1 MAILNL
7 TYFSNALRRQT
18 HMTALVPVE
27 EFGLAPG
34 MPVPDKTKP
43 FRTLVLLHGFSGCDT
58 DWLRGSRIDE
68 LALMH
73 NVAVLFP
80 CAENSFYINDTARD
94 AMYETLV
101 CQETLE
107 IGRKLFPLSH
117 RREDTTIGG
126 YSMGGYGA
134 LRCGLKNNDLFGN
147 VIALSSALITDQ
159 IGKGEMKKDNP
170 MATAA
175 YYEHVFGPAEQ
186 VTGSDLDPK
195 ALAKAAKE
203 GNGKGPAPELFIAC
217 GDEDFLIE
225 PNRSFSAYL
234 DSIGYAHK
242 FFVSPGVH
250 NWKFWDEYIEKA
262 MIWLDQKS
270 EVGAG
275 AASR

>member
-7 TYFSNALRRQT
+7 TYFSDALRRQT

-27 EFGLAPG
+27 EFSLAPG

-126 YSMGGYGA
+126 Y
-134 LRCGLKNNDLFGN
+134 
-147 VIALSSALITDQ
+147 
-159 IGKGEMKKDNP
+159 
-170 MATAA
+170 
-175 YYEHVFGPAEQ
+175 
-186 VTGSDLDPK
+186 
-195 ALAKAAKE
+195 
-203 GNGKGPAPELFIAC
+203 
-217 GDEDFLIE
+217 
-225 PNRSFSAYL
+225 
-234 DSIGYAHK
+234 
-242 FFVSPGVH
+242 
-250 NWKFWDEYIEKA
+250 
-262 MIWLDQKS
+262 
-270 EVGAG
+270 
-275 AASR
+275 